1 MKKVPTMGCTLKY
14 YSSSGF
20 LSGVGI
26 YPTLESLELQGE
38 ATA

>member
-1 MKKVPTMGCTLKY
+1 MGRTLKY
-14 YSSSGF
+14 NPSSGF